1 MFFIKHLSE
10 SVQVAC
16 TWLSLNCHVQ
26 VNWTPYFLEELLE
39 LRDTWILLTF
49 SLGILLISLVLL
61 LVFLRQ
67 RIFLAVAL
75 IQQGSKAVSQVATT
89 VTLIM
94 SLQGLV
100 DFPIVQ
106 N

>member
-1 MFFIKHLSE
+1 MIFFFLHFNNLFRFIALKF
-10 SVQVAC
+10 VQVAW
-16 TWLSLNCHVQ
+16 TWLSLNCHLQ

-75 IQQGSKAVSQVATT
+75 IQQGSKAVSQVGPHY
-89 VTLIM
+89 LIM
-94 SLQGLV
+94 
-100 DFPIVQ
+100 
-106 N
+106 